1 MSVADT
7 LINGATGAGGAGIV
21 VAIVQAVFS
30 YRGKRAEAARTESET
45 WISESREAFQRLE
58 DQCDD
63 CKKELAKAKREH
75 RDEMAS
81 IRQQHTDEINAMRE
95 VLVDFKMA
103 LIKRTDVVD
112 ELLPY
117 VDGLPEDKLR
127 EFRRENQ
134 AVKFAIIRA
143 QP

>member
-30 YRGKRAEAARTESET
+30 YRGKRAEAAQTESET
-45 WISESREAFQRLE
+45 WMKESKEAFAEIKQ
-58 DQCDD
+58 QCAD
-63 CKKELAKAKREH
+63 CKSELATAKQEH
-75 RDEMAS
+75 RDEMAA
-81 IRQQHTDEINAMRE
+81 IRQQHRDEMAAMRNE
-95 VLVDFKMA
+95 LGDFKMA

-127 EFRRENQ
+127 ELRRENQ